1 VVISGPFLL
10 ETFLGDP
17 HCSIGDLSLLA
28 MQGRAECEVM
38 ETVLVVV
45 TSVMVVTCQH
55 GNHTA
60 GPHQQIQHGLVVP
73 EDIFDICRQGM

>member
-1 VVISGPFLL
+1 MVISGPFPL

-17 HCSIGDLSLLA
+17 HCSIGDLSLRA
-28 MQGRAECEVM
+28 QQGRAECEVM

-45 TSVMVVTCQH
+45 TSVMVVSSQH

-60 GPHQQIQHGLVVP
+60 GPHQQIQHGLKL
-73 EDIFDICRQGM
+73 EIL